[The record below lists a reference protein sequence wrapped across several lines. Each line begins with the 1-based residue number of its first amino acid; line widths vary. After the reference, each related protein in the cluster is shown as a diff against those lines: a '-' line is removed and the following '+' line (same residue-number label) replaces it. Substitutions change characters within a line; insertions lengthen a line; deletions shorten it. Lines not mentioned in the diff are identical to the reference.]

1 MALKI
6 RIGEHCTHIIHSLS
20 TSRNMDPIKLY
31 NPNLHK
37 CHDDYHRTETNG
49 KTYIT
54 IWKVH
59 TVSETMS
66 KRLDRLFR
74 LLRLLCL
81 MKYFWAWLATCV
93 GVLVCTKFLEIPLQS
108 PFPNFWRPSK
118 NNLCSSSV
126 HGTPDPTTKWIH
138 VRMMTCKCARI
149 HLLTSTARVVLG
161 TCLKH
166 TLSSR

>member
-1 MALKI
+1 
-6 RIGEHCTHIIHSLS
+6 
-20 TSRNMDPIKLY
+20 
-31 NPNLHK
+31 
-37 CHDDYHRTETNG
+37 
-49 KTYIT
+49 
-54 IWKVH
+54 
-59 TVSETMS
+59 MS

-93 GVLVCTKFLEIPLQS
+93 GVLVCTKFLDIPLQS

-138 VRMMTCKCARI
+138 VRMMTCKCAWI
-149 HLLTSTARVVLG
+149 HFLSSTARVVLG
-161 TCLKH
+161 NCLKH